1 VSGRGSGWDIRMAGP
16 GDMDAVRRLQA
27 LPMQGPIR
35 LSLTTPL
42 RGEDRVIIAYQG
54 ARLMGMGARRRAQHG
69 WGGRPQWVGV
79 LTSLRSECEVLPRRT
94 VSEMYR
100 QLRANPAG
108 DEPPWEL
115 TAILEGNRPA
125 RRLLEA
131 GLPGMPRYTPMHRL
145 STFTFRSLFS
155 SATPSWEAPAS
166 ELSMEA
172 KAPVP
177 ERFRDIGGTA
187 HGCRV
192 ERIPG
197 RASVVSGYAP
207 ALARLRPVLDPVLR
221 MLGRPGLPSPGTR
234 LREAFVAEAR
244 WAPGDRRGLSGLLRE
259 IRSAAAGLGAE
270 VVHWGLPSDHP
281 DAPWLKEKSR
291 AWETRSLVYA
301 VHDADVPP
309 PALPDFRPEVSRL

>member
-1 VSGRGSGWDIRMAGP
+1 VSGWDIRMAGP
-16 GDMDAVRRLQA
+16 DDMDAVRRLQA

-42 RGEDRVIIAYQG
+42 GGDDRIIIAYRDG
-54 ARLMGMGARRRAQHG
+54 RLMGMGARRRARHG

-79 LTSLRSECEVLPRRT
+79 LTALRSECEVLPRRT
-94 VSEMYR
+94 VAEMYR
-100 QLRANPAG
+100 QLRAHPAS

-131 GLPGMPRYTPMHRL
+131 GLPGLPRYTPVLHL
-145 STFTFRSLFS
+145 STFTFRSLPPSKS
-155 SATPSWEAPAS
+155 SG
-166 ELSMEA
+166 EA
-172 KAPVP
+172 KTPMP
-177 ERFRDIGGTA
+177 EHGREIGGA
-187 HGCRV
+187 ELGCRV
-192 ERIPG
+192 ERVPG

-207 ALARLRPVLDPVLR
+207 ALARLRPVLDPALR
-221 MLGRPGLPSPGTR
+221 WLGRPGLPPPGTR
-234 LREAFVAEAR
+234 LREAFVAAAH
-244 WAPGDRRGLSGLLRE
+244 WAQGDRKGLSGLLRE

-281 DAPWLKEKSR
+281 DAPWLKRELR